1 MMISELSYEEKILQ
15 KERERELNKI
25 IGMMAKNPR
34 QKIDTSRYEAIKEQC
49 KYLEEKRLTNNSIWC
64 IMKNDKILQKDQ
76 REDMSEMKNEKN
88 IIQLL
93 NDLKSGM
100 EDIKTE
106 QVRTNERLDALEAGQ
121 ARMNERLDALEA
133 GQART
138 NERLDALEA
147 GQAQTNERLDALE
160 AGQVRMGERLDALEA
175 GQVRMGERLDALEA
189 GQARTNER
197 LDALEAGQ
205 ARMTEKMENLESNQ
219 NFNGER
225 LEAIEADQSSV
236 KKMLNALKAG
246 QNQMNEKLSRM
257 EIDLTSVRLTQE
269 NDLDKYFKFVSEGH
283 ADLDRKLNQALQ
295 SEGEREFLSVKLT
308 LMERDIRVLNERMEK
323 AGLS

>member
-1 MMISELSYEEKILQ
+1 MMIAELSYEEKILQ

-34 QKIDTSRYEAIKEQC
+34 QKIDTSRYEAIKGQC
-49 KYLEEKRLTNNSIWC
+49 KYLEEKRLTNNSSWC

-133 GQART
+133 GQI
-138 NERLDALEA
+138 
-147 GQAQTNERLDALE
+147 
-160 AGQVRMGERLDALEA
+160 
-175 GQVRMGERLDALEA
+175 
-189 GQARTNER
+189 
-197 LDALEAGQ
+197 
-205 ARMTEKMENLESNQ
+205 RMTEKMENLESNQ

>member
-1 MMISELSYEEKILQ
+1 MMIAELSYEEKILQ

-49 KYLEEKRLTNNSIWC
+49 KYLEEKRLTNNSRWC

-100 EDIKTE
+100 EAVKTEVSLLKTEVLSVKEEVEAIKTE
-106 QVRTNERLDALEAGQ
+106 Q

-147 GQAQTNERLDALE
+147 GQI
-160 AGQVRMGERLDALEA
+160 
-175 GQVRMGERLDALEA
+175 
-189 GQARTNER
+189 
-197 LDALEAGQ
+197 
-205 ARMTEKMENLESNQ
+205 RMTEKMENLESNQ